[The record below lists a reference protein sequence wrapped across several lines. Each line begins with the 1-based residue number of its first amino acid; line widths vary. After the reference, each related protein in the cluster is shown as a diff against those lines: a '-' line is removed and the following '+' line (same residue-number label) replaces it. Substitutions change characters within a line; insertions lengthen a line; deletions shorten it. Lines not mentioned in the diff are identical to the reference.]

1 MISVE
6 TITNK
11 APINVLNVGTSFQIK
26 YPNIIA
32 KTKAKY
38 LRGVTK
44 ETSENLYD

>member
-11 APINVLNVGTSFQIK
+11 APINVLNVGISSQMK

-32 KTKAKY
+32 KTRAKY
-38 LRGVTK
+38 LSGVTK
-44 ETSENLYD
+44 ETSKNLYD

>member
-1 MISVE
+1 MSVE

-11 APINVLNVGTSFQIK
+11 APINVLKVGISSQMK
-26 YPNIIA
+26 YPNMIA